1 VVDSRRA
8 LVVDGVIYRPRTR
21 EVNGRE
27 RVQWEGANGRTFSLN
42 RLDSLMDAE
51 VPMFY
56 IAEAD

>member
-1 VVDSRRA
+1 LT